1 MRDLKRPLR
10 LMALVSVL
18 GLTTIFAG
26 CGKTGRAAETRAV
39 VAAAQVL
46 GESQAGVQLAPLP
59 DKCRKHV
66 DMVQPKVGERPR
78 WTQLRWE
85 YVKEA
90 TDAQIDACAGFYDE
104 QRELLQ

>member
-10 LMALVSVL
+10 LMALASVL
-18 GLTTIFAG
+18 GLTTTFAG
-26 CGKTGRAAETRAV
+26 CGKTGQAAETRAV

-59 DKCRKHV
+59 DECREHV
-66 DMVQPKVGERPR
+66 GLVQPTVGERPR

-90 TDAQIDACAGFYDE
+90 ADARVDTCAAFYDE
-104 QRELLQ
+104 QKELLQ